1 MRSINFIPHNTNI
14 NFVGARFITLG
25 LSILLVIVTLAGIL
39 IKGLNFGID
48 FKGGFSIVIRT
59 EQPADVSALRE
70 KISGLGLGDH
80 TLQGFG
86 GPHDVLIRIQSQPGG
101 EKAQQEAL
109 VKIKEG
115 LGSGIEYRQIETVG
129 PKAGDEL
136 IRNGITAVALAIL
149 AMLVYIWVRF
159 DWQFSV
165 CAILALVHD
174 CFAILAMYCFLP
186 FEFNITAIVAILT
199 TAGYSINDTVVI
211 YDRIRENIRK
221 NKKMDLKT
229 LINRS
234 INETLSR
241 TILTSSTT
249 LISLTALY
257 FFGGKVIA
265 EFSLPIII
273 GIAVGTYSSICIAA
287 VLLLYVGLR
296 PQKSEAAAPELSP
309 VP

>member
-25 LSILLVIVTLAGIL
+25 LSVFLVVATLAGIL
-39 IKGLNFGID
+39 INGLNFGID

-59 EQPADVSALRE
+59 QEPADVSSLRE
-70 KISGLGLGDH
+70 KMGGLGLGDY

-86 GPHDVLIRIQSQPGG
+86 GPHDVLIRIQRQSDD
-101 EKAQQEAL
+101 EKSQQEAL
-109 VKIKEG
+109 VKIKNV
-115 LGSGIEYRQIETVG
+115 LGTGVEYRQIETVG
-129 PKAGDEL
+129 PKAGQEL
-136 IRNGITAVALAIL
+136 IRSGIAAVVMAIV
-149 AMLVYIWVRF
+149 AMLAYIWIRF

-249 LISLTALY
+249 LISLGALY

-287 VLLLYVGLR
+287 VLLLYVGIKA
-296 PQKSEAAAPELSP
+296 QKNETTPNVIAIP
-309 VP
+309 